1 MDQVKQ
7 AEDWSAGWEEETV
20 VGKLLNMMVRSG
32 LTERRNMNKNLKQVR
47 EFAYSLW
54 SSGRTY

>member
-20 VGKLLNMMVRSG
+20 VGKLLNMMVVRSG
-32 LTERRNMNKNLKQVR
+32 LTERRNLNKNPK
-47 EFAYSLW
+47 
-54 SSGRTY
+54 